1 MNCPQWRTENPG
13 GARFCH
19 QGGTGLSQRGWIAAA
34 AIETIEIPDNLQ
46 GLLMARIDRPPGE
59 ARQMVRVA
67 SAIGRQFPVRVLEYI
82 LGKGQ
87 TR

>member
-1 MNCPQWRTENPG
+1 MNCPQCRTENPD
-13 GARFCH
+13 GAHFCH
-19 QGGTGLSQRGWIAAA
+19 QCGTGLFQRGWIAAA
-34 AIETIEIPDNLQ
+34 AIATIEILDNLQ
-46 GLLMARIDRPPGE
+46 SLLMARIDRLPDE